1 MSILPDIRKQ
11 LLKMG
16 ASETGDAVDNVMLQG
31 MWGQMQA
38 LRNEMNEAKK
48 AAAAE
53 AAKPYLEA
61 IEQIEK
67 RYAMFLKLSSTSVRE
82 GGK

>member
-1 MSILPDIRKQ
+1 MSILPDVRKA
-11 LLKMG
+11 LLKIG
-16 ASETGDAVDNVMLQG
+16 ASETGDVLGNEMLQG
-31 MWGQMQA
+31 LWGQIQD
-38 LRNEMNEAKK
+38 LRAEMNEAKK

-67 RYAMFLKLSSTSVRE
+67 RYAMFLKLSSTDVRE
-82 GGK
+82 NKR